1 MIYIFS
7 SAKISAIIF
16 KEKKII
22 FHIFLNIYMH
32 IKCFADA
39 RNILDFQNASYF
51 SRKNNLC
58 VNILLTLIFV
68 LQRIFFYLLYHF
80 IYLYIFNSIIVNF
93 KITYL

>member
-1 MIYIFS
+1 MIYVFS
-7 SAKISAIIF
+7 FAKISAIIF

-68 LQRIFFYLLYHF
+68 LQRIFFSIYYIILF
-80 IYLYIFNSIIVNF
+80 IYIFLIV
-93 KITYL
+93 

>member
-1 MIYIFS
+1 MIYVFS

-22 FHIFLNIYMH
+22 FHIFLNIYVH

-39 RNILDFQNASYF
+39 RNILDFQNSSYF

-58 VNILLTLIFV
+58 VNILLTLIFI
-68 LQRIFFYLLYHF
+68 LQRIFFSIYYIILF
-80 IYLYIFNSIIVNF
+80 IYIFLIV
-93 KITYL
+93 

>member
-1 MIYIFS
+1 MYFQNVF
-7 SAKISAIIF
+7 AKISAIIF

-68 LQRIFFYLLYHF
+68 LQRIFFSIYYIILF
-80 IYLYIFNSIIVNF
+80 IYIFLIV
-93 KITYL
+93 

>member
-1 MIYIFS
+1 MIYVFS

-22 FHIFLNIYMH
+22 FHIFLNIYVH

-39 RNILDFQNASYF
+39 RNILDFQNVSYF

-68 LQRIFFYLLYHF
+68 LQRIFFLFIISFYLF
-80 IYLYIFNSIIVNF
+80 IYF
-93 KITYL
+93 